1 MSTILC
7 RSPLLSQYYIT
18 ANGVKRRT
26 LVFVS
31 QSCHLSGRVSKMC
44 AWMLYAKLLSRRVR
58 MYVCEYLCVSVEDAC
73 VFIVT
78 KTSLKLIPPCNLTS
92 REDHLR
98 FIFLCKKH
106 NTNRK
111 NLKYNAQIAVKCP
124 ILICFQ
130 CGRQTSLLCI
140 AAMGQRII
148 TIHIPSYVCNFM
160 DCLTGIAGSV

>member
-1 MSTILC
+1 M
-7 RSPLLSQYYIT
+7 
-18 ANGVKRRT
+18 
-26 LVFVS
+26 FVR
-31 QSCHLSGRVSKMC
+31 QSCHLSGRVSKTC
-44 AWMLYAKLLSRRVR
+44 AWICYTKPLLRSVR
-58 MYVCEYLCVSVEDAC
+58 MCVCEYLCVSVEDAC
-73 VFIVT
+73 MFIVT

-124 ILICFQ
+124 ILICI
-130 CGRQTSLLCI
+130 GRQTSLLCI
-140 AAMGQRII
+140 LAMGKRII

-160 DCLTGIAGSV
+160 DCLTWIAGSV